1 MNGIEAWLVVWGPE
15 PHQRAVRLDHEAA
28 VLYAAKMHG
37 TVHPLVRGD
46 L

>member
-1 MNGIEAWLVVWGPE
+1 MIEAWLIVWAHG
-15 PHQRAVRLDHEAA
+15 RTVMLDREQA

-37 TVHPLVRGD
+37 TVHPLKRAD